1 MPCETPTAPVTGWG
15 NQASEAG
22 LDSVGVTTPSTAPSW
37 KPDSETIARANVT
50 RMAGD
55 LGLADYAALHGWSVT
70 HRAEFWETVIDRL
83 GIDFRTPPTEILAE
97 PVDPRA
103 PRWLTGARLNIVDSC
118 FTADPE
124 AVAVVLEH
132 RGERHRLSYGQLEA
146 LVDRV
151 AHGLHQLGLHRGSRV
166 AIAMPMT
173 VQAVAG
179 YLGIVKAGG
188 VVVSIADSFAAEE
201 IRTRLEIAGADA
213 VITQG
218 AVHRGRKI
226 LPMYAK
232 VLEAEAPRA
241 IVVEPEPDQLRE
253 GDLDWE
259 EFLGATEPFEAVEVG
274 GEDYMNILFSSGT
287 TGTPK
292 AIPWTHLTPIKAAM
306 DAHFHHDIHP
316 GDVLA
321 WPTNLGWMMG
331 PWLIYASLINRAT
344 IALFDDAPT
353 ERWFGEFIEWAGVT
367 MLGVVPSL
375 VRTWRDSECME
386 GLNWS
391 RIRAFSSTGE
401 ASNRSD
407 MRYLMSLAGG
417 RPVIEYCGGTEI
429 GGGYITGTM
438 VQPCVPAAF
447 STPALGLDVVIL
459 DEAGLEADKGELF
472 LVPPSIGLSSE
483 LLNRDHEE
491 EYYAATPPGPQGQ
504 QLRRHGDYFTRLGG
518 PYYRASGR
526 VDDTMNLGGVK
537 VSSAEIERVALR
549 MDGVRE
555 AAAIAVPIQ
564 GGGPSKL
571 IVYVV
576 PEDGADMTDLKDD
589 MTAAIRKRLNPLF
602 KVHSVVTLDQLPRTA
617 SNKVKRRELRK
628 HYLEG

>member
-1 MPCETPTAPVTGWG
+1 MK
-15 NQASEAG
+15 
-22 LDSVGVTTPSTAPSW
+22 TPSTAPFW
-37 KPDSETIARANVT
+37 KPDPETITHANVT
-50 RMAGD
+50 RFAAE
-55 LGLADYAALHGWSVT
+55 LGIDTYENLHRWSAKN
-70 HRAEFWETVIDRL
+70 RAEFWGKTIDRL
-83 GIDFRTPPTEILAE
+83 GIEFRARPRVILTQPT
-97 PVDPRA
+97 DPRH
-103 PRWLTGARLNIVDSC
+103 PQWLPGARLNIVESC
-118 FTADPE
+118 FQADPSDI
-124 AVAVVLEH
+124 AVIYEH
-132 RGERHRLSYGQLEA
+132 QGQRGQMTYGQLEA

-151 AHGLHQLGLHRGSRV
+151 AHGLHQLGLHRGSRI

-188 VVVSIADSFAAEE
+188 VVVSIADSFAPGE
-201 IRTRLEIAGADA
+201 IRTRLELAGADA

-218 AVHRGRKI
+218 AIHRGRRV

-232 VLEAEAPRA
+232 VLEADAPRA

-259 EFLGATEPFEAVEVG
+259 AFLGPTEPFEAVEVG
-274 GEDYMNILFSSGT
+274 GDDYMNILFSSGT

-292 AIPWTHLTPIKAAM
+292 AIPWTHLSPIKSAM
-306 DAHFHHDIHP
+306 DAHFHHDVHP

-331 PWLIYASLINRAT
+331 PWLIYASLINRAAM
-344 IALFDDAPT
+344 ALFDDAPT
-353 ERWFGEFIEWAGVT
+353 ERWFGEFVEWAEVT

-375 VRTWRDSECME
+375 VRVWRETECME
-386 GLNWS
+386 ELDWS

-401 ASNRSD
+401 ASHRAD

-417 RPVIEYCGGTEI
+417 KPVIEYCGGTELS
-429 GGGYITGTM
+429 GGYIAGTV

-447 STPALGLDVVIL
+447 STPALGMDTVIL
-459 DEAGLEADKGELF
+459 DEAGNEAGVGEMF
-472 LVPPSIGLSSE
+472 LVPPSIGFSSE
-483 LLNRDHEE
+483 LLNRDHDE
-491 EYYAATPPGPQGQ
+491 EYYAATPPGPKDQ
-504 QLRRHGDYFTRLGG
+504 QLRRHGDYFTHLDG

-526 VDDTMNLGGVK
+526 VDDTMNLGGIK
-537 VSSAEIERVALR
+537 VSSAEIERIAIGLEGIR
-549 MDGVRE
+549 D

-571 IVYVV
+571 IMYVV
-576 PEDGADMTDLKDD
+576 GETGADLTGIKDQV
-589 MTAAIRKRLNPLF
+589 TAAIRTQLNPLF
-602 KVHSVVTLDQLPRTA
+602 RVHSVIPIDELPRTA

>member
-1 MPCETPTAPVTGWG
+1 MK
-15 NQASEAG
+15 
-22 LDSVGVTTPSTAPSW
+22 TPSTAPSW
-37 KPDSETIARANVT
+37 KPDPETVAHANVT
-50 RMAGD
+50 QLAAE
-55 LGLADYAALHGWSVT
+55 LGIDTYENLHRWSAK
-70 HRAEFWETVIDRL
+70 HRAEFWGKTIDRL
-83 GIDFRTPPTEILAE
+83 GIRFRTE
-97 PVDPRA
+97 PDVIVTQPIDPRH
-103 PRWLTGARLNIVDSC
+103 PEWLPGARLNIVESC
-118 FTADPE
+118 FQADPAAT
-124 AVAVVLEH
+124 AVIYEH
-132 RGERHRLSYGQLEA
+132 RGEQGEMTFGQLEA

-188 VVVSIADSFAAEE
+188 VVVSIADSFAPGE
-201 IRTRLEIAGADA
+201 IQTRLELAGADA

-218 AVHRGRKI
+218 AIHRGRRT

-232 VLEAEAPRA
+232 VLEANAPRA

-259 EFLGATEPFEAVEVG
+259 AFLGPTEPFEAVEVSG
-274 GEDYMNILFSSGT
+274 DAYMNILFSSGT

-292 AIPWTHLTPIKAAM
+292 AIPWTHLSPIKSAM
-306 DAHFHHDIHP
+306 DAHFHHDVHP

-331 PWLIYASLINRAT
+331 PWLIYASLINRAAM
-344 IALFDDAPT
+344 ALFDDAPT
-353 ERWFGEFIEWAGVT
+353 ERWFGEFIEEAEVT

-375 VRTWRDSECME
+375 VRHWRETECME
-386 GLNWS
+386 ELDWS

-401 ASNRSD
+401 ASNRAD

-417 RPVIEYCGGTEI
+417 RPVIEYCGGTEL
-429 GGGYITGTM
+429 GGGYITGTV

-447 STPALGLDVVIL
+447 STPALGIDTIIL
-459 DEAGLEADKGELF
+459 DEAGEEADVGEIF
-472 LVPPSIGLSSE
+472 LVPPSIGFSAE
-483 LLNRDHEE
+483 LLNRDHDE
-491 EYYAATPPGPQGQ
+491 EYYAATPPGPHGE
-504 QLRRHGDYFTRLGG
+504 QLRRHGDYFTHLEG
-518 PYYRASGR
+518 PYFRASGR
-526 VDDTMNLGGVK
+526 VDDTMNLGGIK
-537 VSSAEIERVALR
+537 VSSAEIERIAIGLEGIR
-549 MDGVRE
+549 D
-555 AAAIAVPIQ
+555 AAAISVPIQ

-576 PEDGADMTDLKDD
+576 GETDADLGDVKDEV
-589 MTAAIRKRLNPLF
+589 TAAIRTQLNPLF
-602 KVHSVVTLDQLPRTA
+602 KVHSVIPIDELPRTA
-617 SNKVKRRELRK
+617 SNKVKRRELRT